1 MQAEEALTPEILALQ
16 RMQGQLRRQRL
27 YQAEQAEEG
36 TATQAAWGKGK
47 EKEKGRRGARGAP
60 SIQSPDNKPEQRRT
74 SAGRSFK
81 GRKKRAIRSCEHQ
94 AGPWHGSPRGIVP
107 WCKWVLT

>member
-1 MQAEEALTPEILALQ
+1 MQAEEALTAEILALQ

-27 YQAEQAEEG
+27 YQAEQAEER

-47 EKEKGRRGARGAP
+47 GKGKGAEGGFGGPQYPVPRQRTRATPYDRREE
-60 SIQSPDNKPEQRRT
+60 IQGDEEDSH
-74 SAGRSFK
+74 
-81 GRKKRAIRSCEHQ
+81 HQ
-94 AGPWHGSPRGIVP
+94 VEPWNGSPRGIVP